1 MRRESTSARAP
12 RIRTA
17 RRAARVLV
25 FGGCMG
31 AATASVGMMPEEI
44 AETLEAMPEED
55 LIVYEPEEGEA
66 EHSVTVFTDVTCPHC
81 QDLHA
86 ELDAYLEQG
95 IRVRYA
101 AFALSDASRALMD
114 QVWCSDDRH
123 EALEA
128 AKSGEEPEAGACD
141 ASPVEDHQEVAQ
153 QIGVPGTPTMA
164 TPGGELSFR
173 LTPEDL
179 ADLLEQE
186 AH

>member
-1 MRRESTSARAP
+1 MRREPTRTREPFP
-12 RIRTA
+12 RTGRGA
-17 RRAARVLV
+17 VRGLVL
-25 FGGCMG
+25 GGCMG
-31 AATASVGMMPEEI
+31 AAMAASGAMPEEI

-55 LIVYEPEEGEA
+55 LIIFEPEAGEA
-66 EHSVTVFTDVTCPHC
+66 QHSVTVFTDVTCPHC

-86 ELDAYLEQG
+86 DLDDYLEQG

-101 AFALSDASRALMD
+101 AFALSDASRELMD
-114 QVWCSDDRH
+114 RVWCSEDRH
-123 EALEA
+123 QALES
-128 AKSGEEPEAGACD
+128 AKSGEQPEAEACD
-141 ASPVEDHQEVAQ
+141 ASPVDRHQETAQ

-186 AH
+186 AQ